1 MHLHADDRFVRR
13 SLTGRRTRLEAP
25 AAKRERTATVDA
37 LETMDSL
44 MLAGERFG
52 SAMHVGVLLILTPPD
67 DADPDGYVDR
77 LYRDSLITD
86 QKVDARLRRHP
97 HRGADTAGLW
107 AWREVEEID
116 LREHVHRVTLTPG
129 SGPADLWELVS
140 ELHGGRLDISVPL
153 WTSYLIDG
161 LPDGRFA
168 LYIKIHHTVID
179 GVGGLR
185 MINESLTTDPNR
197 RSLPP
202 FYAEKDTDPGRAV
215 AKSQPA
221 GDKRPR
227 LPNPFA
233 AVRAVADAA
242 AAGLDLTRRV
252 AAAELANVLGAMVT
266 DAVVP
271 PFDAPHTRF
280 NAKLGPKRA
289 AAGTSLD
296 RGRIRAVQEAASVTG
311 NDVVTA
317 LISGA
322 LRSWLLERDQLPER
336 SMVAMCPVSV
346 RDRDGGAAG
355 EDNAG
360 NKFGLGLCPLGTDI
374 ADPAERLSFIHL
386 AMKNIKKQ
394 VATKGSDAV
403 LAVMGPAI
411 GSTVVLPLLPFGAL
425 VPPSCNMAI
434 SNVPGP
440 REEMYYNGAHLDEIY
455 PVSSVFDG
463 MGLNVTV
470 CNYAGRVGV
479 GYVTDFDVMPRVA
492 ELIPLTEQALA
503 ELETAFGLS

>member
-1 MHLHADDRFVRR
+1 
-13 SLTGRRTRLEAP
+13 
-25 AAKRERTATVDA
+25 
-37 LETMDSL
+37 

-52 SAMHVGVLLILTPPD
+52 SAMHVGVLLILTPPL
-67 DADPDGYVDR
+67 DADLDGYVDR
-77 LYRDSLITD
+77 LYRDSLITR
-86 QKVDARLRRHP
+86 QNVDPRLRRHP
-97 HRGADTAGLW
+97 HRGADTGGIW
-107 AWREVEEID
+107 AWREVEELD
-116 LREHVHRVTLTPG
+116 LRQHVHRVTLTPG
-129 SGPADLWELVS
+129 SGPSDLWELVS
-140 ELHGGRLDISVPL
+140 ELHGGRLDMSVPL

-185 MINESLTTDPNR
+185 MISESLSPDPHR

-202 FYAEKDTDPGRAV
+202 FYADKGDAATTTSG
-215 AKSQPA
+215 QPEPSA
-221 GDKRPR
+221 GKRLR
-227 LPNPFA
+227 LPSPFA

-252 AAAELANVLGAMVT
+252 ATAELANIVGAMVT
-266 DAVVP
+266 DSVVP

-280 NAKLGPKRA
+280 NAKLGPRRA

-296 RGRIRAVQEAASVTG
+296 RERIRAVREAAEVTS

-317 LISGA
+317 LIAGA
-322 LRSWLLERDQLPER
+322 LRAWLLERDQLPER
-336 SMVAMCPVSV
+336 TMVAMCPVSV
-346 RDRDGGAAG
+346 RDREGLAEG
-355 EDNAG
+355 ESNSG

-374 ADPAERLSFIHL
+374 ADPVERLTFIHL
-386 AMKNIKKQ
+386 AMNNIKNQ
-394 VATKGSDAV
+394 VETKGSDAM

-411 GSTVVLPLLPFGAL
+411 GSTVVLPLLPFNTL
-425 VPPSCNMAI
+425 LPPSCNMAI

-440 REEMYYNGAHLDEIY
+440 RQEMYYNGAHLDEIY

-470 CNYAGRVGV
+470 CGYADRVGI
-479 GYVTDFDVMPRVA
+479 GYVTDADVMPRVA
-492 ELIPLTEQALA
+492 ELIPLTEAALA
-503 ELETAFGLS
+503 ELETAVGLSRP

>member
-1 MHLHADDRFVRR
+1 M
-13 SLTGRRTRLEAP
+13 
-25 AAKRERTATVDA
+25 DA

-52 SAMHVGVLLILTPPD
+52 SAMHVGVVLILTPPPE
-67 DADPDGYVDR
+67 ADLGGYVDR
-77 LYRDSLITD
+77 LYRDSLIAG

-97 HRGADTAGLW
+97 HRGPETGGIW
-107 AWREVEEID
+107 TWRQVDSID
-116 LREHVHRVTLTPG
+116 LSRHVHRVTLTPG

-140 ELHGGRLDISVPL
+140 DLHGGRLDLSVPL

-168 LYIKIHHTVID
+168 LYIKIHHTIID

-185 MINESLTTDPNR
+185 MIGESLSSDPDK
-197 RSLPP
+197 RSMPP
-202 FYAEKDTDPGRAV
+202 FYADKTATQGKAV
-215 AKSQPA
+215 QKAA
-221 GDKRPR
+221 ADKRPR

-252 AAAELANVLGAMVT
+252 AAAEVANIIGAMVT
-266 DAVVP
+266 DSVVP
-271 PFDAPHTRF
+271 PFDAPQTRF
-280 NAKLGPKRA
+280 NAKLGPRRA

-296 RGRIRAVQEAASVTG
+296 RERIRAVQDAANVTG

-322 LRSWLLERDQLPER
+322 LRAWLLERDQLPER
-336 SMVAMCPVSV
+336 TMVAMVPVSV
-346 RDRDGGAAG
+346 RDRDGGAEG
-355 EDNAG
+355 ESNSG
-360 NKFGLGLCPLGTDI
+360 NKFGLGLCPLGTDV
-374 ADPAERLSFIHL
+374 ADPAERLQFIHL
-386 AMKNIKKQ
+386 AMNNIKHQ
-394 VATKGSDAV
+394 VVTKGSDAM

-411 GSTVVLPLLPFGAL
+411 GSTVVLPLLPFSTL
-425 VPPSCNMAI
+425 LPPSCNMAI

-440 REEMYYNGAHLDEIY
+440 RQDMYYNGAHLDEIY

-470 CNYAGRVGV
+470 CNYAGLIGV
-479 GYVTDFDVMPRVA
+479 GYVTDADVMPRVA
-492 ELIPLTEQALA
+492 ELIPLTERALA
-503 ELETAFGLS
+503 ELETAFGLA